1 MTNIKN
7 LPKKPKP
14 PSQPPTGGT
23 DYIAIARRLS
33 ALLGLPVPTESVARV
48 VAALDHC
55 YERGHKA
62 AMESRTDFA
71 TRSQISLQNANESRK
86 KSQLENEKLKE
97 RIVKSG
103 LDLHRAVRDA
113 VKEEREAC
121 AKACE
126 EVRDDCWSGSK
137 EYEAAVRCVEAIRS
151 LSNQ

>member
-1 MTNIKN
+1 MTKVIS

-14 PSQPPTGGT
+14 PAQPPTGGA
-23 DYIAIARRLS
+23 DFIAIASRLS
-33 ALLGLPVPTESVARV
+33 ALLGLPVPTESIARV

-62 AMESRTDFA
+62 AMESA
-71 TRSQISLQNANESRK
+71 QISLQNANESRK
-86 KSQLENEKLKE
+86 KSQLETENLKE

-103 LDLHRAVRDA
+103 LELHRAVRDA
-113 VKEEREAC
+113 VKDEREAC

-137 EYEAAVRCVEAIRS
+137 EYETAARCVEAIRS
-151 LSNQ
+151 LM

>member
-1 MTNIKN
+1 MTKVTS

-14 PSQPPTGGT
+14 PAQPPTGGA

-33 ALLGLPVPTESVARV
+33 ALLGLPVLTESVARV

-62 AMESRTDFA
+62 AMESA
-71 TRSQISLQNANESRK
+71 QISLQNTNEARK

-103 LDLHRAVRDA
+103 MELHRAVRDA
-113 VKEEREAC
+113 VKEERDAC

-137 EYEAAVRCVEAIRS
+137 EYDAAVRCVEAIRI

>member
-1 MTNIKN
+1 MTKVTS

-14 PSQPPTGGT
+14 PAQPPTGGA
-23 DYIAIARRLS
+23 DFIAIASRLS

-62 AMESRTDFA
+62 AVESA
-71 TRSQISLQNANESRK
+71 QISLQNANEARK

-103 LDLHRAVRDA
+103 LELHRAVRDA

-137 EYEAAVRCVEAIRS
+137 EYETAVRCVEAIRS

>member
-1 MTNIKN
+1 M
-7 LPKKPKP
+7 PKKPKP
-14 PSQPPTGGT
+14 PAQPPTGDA

-33 ALLGLPVPTESVARV
+33 ALLGLPVPTESVAIV

-62 AMESRTDFA
+62 AMESA
-71 TRSQISLQNANESRK
+71 QISLQNANEARK
-86 KSQLENEKLKE
+86 KSQLESEKLKE

-103 LDLHRAVRDA
+103 LELHRAVRDA

-126 EVRDDCWSGSK
+126 KVRDDCWSGSK
-137 EYEAAVRCVEAIRS
+137 EYEAAARCIEAIRS
-151 LSNQ
+151 QGIEQST

>member
-1 MTNIKN
+1 MTKVIS

-14 PSQPPTGGT
+14 PAQPPTGGA
-23 DYIAIARRLS
+23 DFIAIASRLS
-33 ALLGLPVPTESVARV
+33 ALLGLPVPTESIARV

-62 AMESRTDFA
+62 AMESA
-71 TRSQISLQNANESRK
+71 QISLQNANESRK
-86 KSQLENEKLKE
+86 KSQLETENLKE

-103 LDLHRAVRDA
+103 LELHRAVRDA
-113 VKEEREAC
+113 VKDEREAC

-137 EYEAAVRCVEAIRS
+137 EHETAARCVEAIRS

>member
-1 MTNIKN
+1 MTKVTS

-14 PSQPPTGGT
+14 PAPPPTGGA
-23 DYIAIARRLS
+23 DFIAIASRLS
-33 ALLGLPVPTESVARV
+33 ALLGLPVPTESIARV

-62 AMESRTDFA
+62 AMESA
-71 TRSQISLQNANESRK
+71 QISLQNANEARK
-86 KSQLENEKLKE
+86 KSQLETENLKE

-103 LDLHRAVRDA
+103 LELHRAVRDA
-113 VKEEREAC
+113 VKDEREAC

-137 EYEAAVRCVEAIRS
+137 EYETAARCVEAIRIR
-151 LSNQ
+151 SNQ

>member
-7 LPKKPKP
+7 LPKKPKQP
-14 PSQPPTGGT
+14 AQPPTGDA

-33 ALLGLPVPTESVARV
+33 ALLGLPVPTESIARV

-62 AMESRTDFA
+62 AMESA
-71 TRSQISLQNANESRK
+71 QISLQNANEARK
-86 KSQLENEKLKE
+86 KSQLESEKLKE

-103 LDLHRAVRDA
+103 LELHRAVQDA
-113 VKEEREAC
+113 VKDEREAC

-126 EVRDDCWSGSK
+126 KVRDDCWSGSK
-137 EYEAAVRCVEAIRS
+137 EYEEAVRCVEAVRS

>member
-1 MTNIKN
+1 MTKVIS

-14 PSQPPTGGT
+14 PAQPPTGGA
-23 DYIAIARRLS
+23 DFIAIASRLS
-33 ALLGLPVPTESVARV
+33 ALLGLPVPTESIARV

-62 AMESRTDFA
+62 AMESA
-71 TRSQISLQNANESRK
+71 QISLQNANESRK
-86 KSQLENEKLKE
+86 KSQIESEKLKE

-103 LDLHRAVRDA
+103 LELHRAVRDA
-113 VKEEREAC
+113 VKDEREAC

-137 EYEAAVRCVEAIRS
+137 EYETAARCVEAIRS
-151 LSNQ
+151 LM

>member
-14 PSQPPTGGT
+14 PAQPPTG
-23 DYIAIARRLS
+23 DDDLIAIARMLS

-62 AMESRTDFA
+62 AMESA
-71 TRSQISLQNANESRK
+71 QISLQNANEARK
-86 KSQLENEKLKE
+86 KSQLESEKLKE

-103 LDLHRAVRDA
+103 LELHRAVRDA

-137 EYEAAVRCVEAIRS
+137 EYEAAARCAEAIRIR
-151 LSNQ
+151 SNQ

>member
-1 MTNIKN
+1 MTKVIS

-14 PSQPPTGGT
+14 PAQPPTGGA
-23 DYIAIARRLS
+23 DFIAIASRLS
-33 ALLGLPVPTESVARV
+33 ALLGLPVPTESIARV

-62 AMESRTDFA
+62 AVESA
-71 TRSQISLQNANESRK
+71 KISLQNANEARK
-86 KSQLENEKLKE
+86 KSQLESEKLKE
-97 RIVKSG
+97 RMVKSG
-103 LDLHRAVRDA
+103 LELHRAVRNA
-113 VKEEREAC
+113 VKDEREAC

-137 EYEAAVRCVEAIRS
+137 EYESAARCVEAIRS

>member
-1 MTNIKN
+1 MTKVIS

-14 PSQPPTGGT
+14 PAQPPTGGA
-23 DYIAIARRLS
+23 DFIAIASRLS
-33 ALLGLPVPTESVARV
+33 ALLGLPVPTESIARV

-62 AMESRTDFA
+62 AMESA
-71 TRSQISLQNANESRK
+71 QISLQNANEARK
-86 KSQLENEKLKE
+86 KSQLETENLKE
-97 RIVKSG
+97 RMVKSG
-103 LDLHRAVRDA
+103 LELHRAVRNA
-113 VKEEREAC
+113 VKDEREAC

-137 EYEAAVRCVEAIRS
+137 EYETAARCVEAIRS

>member
-1 MTNIKN
+1 MTKITY

-14 PSQPPTGGT
+14 PAQPPTG
-23 DYIAIARRLS
+23 DADFIAIARRLS
-33 ALLGLPVPTESVARV
+33 ALIGIPVPTESIARV

-62 AMESRTDFA
+62 AMEGA
-71 TRSQISLQNANESRK
+71 QISLQNANEARK
-86 KSQLENEKLKE
+86 KAQLETENLKE

-103 LDLHRAVRDA
+103 LELHRAVRNA
-113 VKEEREAC
+113 VKDEREAC

-137 EYEAAVRCVEAIRS
+137 EYETAARCVEAIRS
-151 LSNQ
+151 LM

>member
-1 MTNIKN
+1 MTKVIS

-14 PSQPPTGGT
+14 PAQPPAGGA
-23 DYIAIARRLS
+23 DFIAIASRLS
-33 ALLGLPVPTESVARV
+33 ALLGLPVPTESIARV

-62 AMESRTDFA
+62 AMESA
-71 TRSQISLQNANESRK
+71 QISLQNANESRK
-86 KSQLENEKLKE
+86 KSQLETENLKE

-103 LDLHRAVRDA
+103 LELHRAVRDA
-113 VKEEREAC
+113 VKDEREAC

-137 EYEAAVRCVEAIRS
+137 EYETAARCVEAIRIR
-151 LSNQ
+151 SNQ